1 MVVGRNKGMV
11 GLTGFSSKRMC
22 GLLFGAQQSG
32 RNKGM
37 VGLTGWSCGG
47 VPLYITIIY

>member
-22 GLLFGAQQSG
+22 GLFSG
-32 RNKGM
+32 HNK
-37 VGLTGWSCGG
+37 VVVIKGWSD
-47 VPLYITIIY
+47 